1 MAKKSDTVDK
11 RLAEIVKNRLAN
23 KAIKGSKRK
32 PVALSDGTVGEQYA
46 FIKYSM
52 TYDNDYDAGTY
63 KEQEQIEKLL
73 DEFVLA
79 YKPKSYRII
88 NAQII
93 YLGVDDRITLAGGIL
108 HVLHI
113 GYQVG

>member
-1 MAKKSDTVDK
+1 MRSVVE
-11 RLAEIVKNRLAN
+11 RLAETAKTRITT
-23 KAIKGSKRK
+23 KAIKRSKRK
-32 PVALSDGTVGEQYA
+32 PATITDGTVGEQYA

-52 TYDNDYDAGTY
+52 TYDSDYDAGMY
-63 KEQEQIEKLL
+63 KEQEQMEKLL

-88 NAQII
+88 NAQIV
-93 YLGVDDRITLAGGIL
+93 YLGVDVRNNLVGGIL

-113 GYQVG
+113 GYQG